1 MSIAAITN
9 TVKAAAE
16 SEGGGGSD
24 SGWIMHHVLDENVFA
39 LPPFGKIPLPR
50 IELFGLDIS
59 ITKHVIWI
67 WLASILLIFTF
78 TLVAK
83 AYKRSMVPSN
93 SLVNLFEVFIVF
105 VRDDIAKETI
115 GEGYQKFTTFL
126 LTVFFFILYCN
137 LLGLIPYG
145 STATGNIAV
154 TATLA
159 VISFSVIQGAGIFKN
174 GFIGYFKGLMPHGIP
189 FWVTPIMF
197 VVEFLGLFTKAFA
210 LAIRLFANMTA
221 GHVVIFS
228 IIGLIFI
235 FNSYFIA
242 PVSLGFSIFLY
253 FLEILVALI
262 QAYIFTI
269 LSALFIG
276 MAMHQEH

>member
-1 MSIAAITN
+1 M
-9 TVKAAAE
+9 
-16 SEGGGGSD
+16 
-24 SGWIMHHVLDENVFA
+24 
-39 LPPFGKIPLPR
+39 
-50 IELFGLDIS
+50 
-59 ITKHVIWI
+59 
-67 WLASILLIFTF
+67 
-78 TLVAK
+78 
-83 AYKRSMVPSN
+83 
-93 SLVNLFEVFIVF
+93 VNLFEVFIVF

-115 GEGYQKFTTFL
+115 GEGYQKFTSFL
-126 LTVFFFILYCN
+126 LTVFFFILFCN

-159 VISFSVIQGAGIFKN
+159 VISFIVIQGAGIYNN
-174 GFIGYFKGLMPHGIP
+174 GFFGYFKGLMPHGIP
-189 FWVTPIMF
+189 FWVAPIMF

-221 GHVVIFS
+221 GHVIIFS

-235 FNSYFIA
+235 FNSYLIA
-242 PVSLGFSIFLY
+242 PISLGFSLFLY
-253 FLEILVALI
+253 FLELLVALI

-269 LSALFIG
+269 LSSLFIG